1 MSESEYLFER
11 EWTRGASIVRFRVDE
26 SYRSFCYFI
35 GKGTMDGARAF
46 LRFADEAI
54 VHFGDDYRTQ
64 SLVDLSELHGAPLRS
79 QFLLGKW
86 LFKNKRYIQ
95 KIAVFGGKPY
105 EMTIAKA
112 VMKIARMKQV
122 DFFKRGDEARRFLNF
137 PADVG

>member
-1 MSESEYLFER
+1 MSETKYLFER
-11 EWTRGASIVRFRVDE
+11 DWTRGTSQVKFRVDE
-26 SYRSFCYFI
+26 THRSFCYFI

-54 VHFGDDYRTQ
+54 VEFGDEYLTT
-64 SLVDLSELHGAPLRS
+64 SLVDLSQLHSAPLRS

-86 LFKNKRYIQ
+86 LFKNKRYIA

-105 EMTIAKA
+105 EMAIARA

-122 DFFKRGDEARRFLNF
+122 GFFKRGEEARAFLGF